1 MNWTATIGLI
11 AAVLTTSS
19 FVPQAWKIFRH
30 KKVKDLSLTMY
41 AMMFTGQAGWLVYGL
56 LIHDTPLILA
66 NIIGC
71 TLTGAILLFK
81 IILKDQE

>member
-19 FVPQAWKIFRH
+19 FVPQAWKIIRH
-30 KKVKDLSLTMY
+30 RKVKDLSLTMY
-41 AMMFTGQAGWLVYGL
+41 AMMFTGQGGWLIYGL
-56 LIHDTPLILA
+56 LIQDFPLILA

-71 TLTGAILLFK
+71 SLTGTILAFK
-81 IILKDQE
+81 IFIKE

>member
-11 AAVLTTSS
+11 AAVLTTAS
-19 FVPQAWKIFRH
+19 FVPQAWKIIRD

-41 AMMFTGQAGWLVYGL
+41 AMMFTGQGAWLIYGF
-56 LIHDTPLILA
+56 LIQDFPLTLA

-71 TLTGAILLFK
+71 SLTGTILAFK
-81 IILKDQE
+81 IFIKE

>member
-19 FVPQAWKIFRH
+19 FVPQAWKIIRH

-41 AMMFTGQAGWLVYGL
+41 AMMFTGQGGWLIYGL
-56 LIHDTPLILA
+56 LIQDFPLILA

-71 TLTGAILLFK
+71 SLTGTILGFK
-81 IILKDQE
+81 IFIKE